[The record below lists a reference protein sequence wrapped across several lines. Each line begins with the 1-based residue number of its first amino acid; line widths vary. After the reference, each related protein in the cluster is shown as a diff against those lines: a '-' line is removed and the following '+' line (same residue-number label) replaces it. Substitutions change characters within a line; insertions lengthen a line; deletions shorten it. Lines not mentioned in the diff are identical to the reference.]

1 MSRSNTKQQN
11 QYDANIAWPRY
22 NPTSAED
29 CLRQLIK
36 LSYSGRAIECHG
48 ASQDWE
54 CICSTLDVRFKEKQ
68 IPKKHR
74 MTKETSLLETFAKES
89 DEHFSSGDRRLIGV
103 ARLKWKTFRNTG
115 TVFVGRHYGL
125 PTRCVDWT
133 TDPLIALFFA
143 CRRDFDKPGV
153 VWWMVYNHFSDAIST
168 QWQTAYG
175 KNERIEDDFERDF
188 VDCKEKDI
196 LIRFHYADW
205 MERPKKQK
213 AHVILSGQYNVHH
226 DEEIYRLGVQE
237 CRRFIIGPQ
246 MKLDLLK
253 KLNLWGINDETLGIG
268 EIGDSC
274 VEKIAADISDK
285 FFGM

>member
-74 MTKETSLLETFAKES
+74 MTKETSLLETFAKEA
-89 DEHFSSGDRRLIGV
+89 DKHFSSGDRRLIDV
-103 ARLKWKTFRNTG
+103 ARLKWETFRNTG
-115 TVFVGRHYGL
+115 TVFVGRHYLL

-133 TDPLIALFFA
+133 SDPFIALFFA
-143 CRRDFDKPGV
+143 CRKDPKKPGV
-153 VWWMVYNHFSDAIST
+153 VWWMDYKVFSYALAT
-168 QWQTAYG
+168 QWMPFYG
-175 KNERIEDDFERDF
+175 KNAFVEDDFERDF
-188 VDCKEKDI
+188 VDGKEKDI

-213 AHVILSGQYNVHH
+213 AHIILSGQYNVHH
-226 DEEIYRLGVQE
+226 DEAIYRLGARKCGRIV
-237 CRRFIIGPQ
+237 ISSQ
-246 MKLDLLK
+246 MKSDLLN
-253 KLNLWGINDETLGIG
+253 KLNRWGINGATLGISKS
-268 EIGDSC
+268 D
-274 VEKIAADISDK
+274 VLEKIAADIAK
-285 FFGM
+285 RLII